1 MTNKVYQIKVS
12 LDGSTPPIWRRLLV
26 SEDANLQQ
34 LHDIIQVAMG
44 WFESHLH
51 QFIADGVFYGVPDE
65 EFDLKDESQHTISE
79 LLNQEMQ
86 EIKYEYD
93 FGDSWMHTITLE
105 KILSNDDNGGHLPR
119 CIEGERAAPPEDCG
133 GIPGYENLLKILSD
147 PENPQHD
154 EMHEWL
160 AIDEFDSAY
169 FDMEDVN
176 DELLDL

>member
-1 MTNKVYQIKVS
+1 
-12 LDGSTPPIWRRLLV
+12 
-26 SEDANLQQ
+26 
-34 LHDIIQVAMG
+34 
-44 WFESHLH
+44 
-51 QFIADGVFYGVPDE
+51 
-65 EFDLKDESQHTISE
+65 
-79 LLNQEMQ
+79 MQ

-105 KILSNDDNGGHLPR
+105 KILSNDDNSGHLPR

-147 PENPQHD
+147 PENPQYD
-154 EMHEWL
+154 EMLERL
-160 AIDEFDSAY
+160 AIDEFDPAY